1 MAIFVSIF
9 IHLLFDYSL
18 IVLFIFFFVW
28 NVNVYL
34 IVCVKR
40 LEQYWIGNIQILIII
55 IIIIIIIISS
65 RLQRRFIIS
74 LFS

>member
-1 MAIFVSIF
+1 MLVWPFLSQFLF
-9 IHLLFDYSL
+9 IYYLIISL
-18 IVLFIFFFVW
+18 IVLFIYFFVW

-55 IIIIIIIISS
+55 IIYLEIEKGQAG
-65 RLQRRFIIS
+65 LP
-74 LFS
+74 